1 MIIPEGL
8 AFDDVLLVP
17 AASSVLPADADLR
30 TRLTRDVMLGI
41 PLTSAAMDT
50 VTESGLAIA
59 MAEAGGLGVIHKNMS
74 AENQA
79 AEVRRVKKYESG
91 MVVDP
96 MTIGP
101 DATLADALGLM
112 KAHKFSGVPVVER
125 NTGRLLGIL
134 TNRDVRFAI
143 DPRQRVRELMTRND
157 PDKPLVT
164 VRNGVGR
171 DEAKR
176 LLHKYRIEKLLVV
189 DEDYR
194 CVGLITV
201 KDIEKAER
209 FPNACKDEH
218 GRLRVGAA
226 TGVGDNGLERAEVLL
241 DAEVDVIVVDTAH
254 GHSAGVVDAVGSIK
268 KRSNYAQV
276 IAGNIATADGAR
288 ALIDAGADAVKVG
301 IGPGSICTTRVVAG
315 VGVPQF
321 SAIVEVAEV
330 CQARDVPLIADG
342 GIRYSGDLAKAIA
355 AGADCAM
362 LGSLF
367 AGTEESPG
375 EVFLY
380 QGRSYKGYRGMGSI
394 GAMARGSADR
404 YFQQEVESSLK
415 FVPEGVEGRVPYKGP
430 VANVIQQLT
439 GGLRAAMGYTG
450 NSTIAE
456 MQRGC
461 TFRRTT
467 FAGVR
472 ESHVHDVTITREAPN
487 YAGRGGE

>member
-1 MIIPEGL
+1 MMIPEAL

-17 AASSVLPADADLR
+17 AASQVLPTAAE
-30 TRLTRDVMLGI
+30 TGCRLTSAIELGI
-41 PLTSAAMDT
+41 PLISAAMDT
-50 VTESGLAIA
+50 VTESTLAIA
-59 MAEAGGLGVIHKNMS
+59 MAEAGGLGIIHKNMS
-74 AENQA
+74 AERQA
-79 AEVRRVKKYESG
+79 AEARKVKKYESG

-101 DATLADALGLM
+101 DATLADALALM
-112 KAHKFSGVPVVER
+112 RAHKFSGVPVVAPA
-125 NTGRLLGIL
+125 TGRLLGIL
-134 TNRDVRFAI
+134 THRDVRFAD
-143 DPRQRVRELMTRND
+143 DPSQPVSELMT
-157 PDKPLVT
+157 PDLSEKPLVT
-164 VRNGVGR
+164 VCNGVDP

-176 LLHKYRIEKLLVV
+176 LLHKHRIEKLLVV
-189 DEDYR
+189 DADYR

-209 FPNACKDEH
+209 SPNACKDSA

-226 TGVGDNGLERAEVLL
+226 TGVGDAGFARAEVLL
-241 DAEVDVIVVDTAH
+241 DAEVDVVVVDTAH
-254 GHSAGVVDAVGSIK
+254 GHSKGVIEAVERIK
-268 KRSNYAQV
+268 RHSNRAQV

-301 IGPGSICTTRVVAG
+301 IGPGSICTTRVIAG

-321 SAIVEVAEV
+321 SAILEVAEV
-330 CQARDVPLIADG
+330 CRARGIPLIADG

-362 LGSLF
+362 IGSLF

-380 QGRSYKGYRGMGSI
+380 QGRSYKSYRGMGSL

-404 YFQQEVESSLK
+404 YFQQDVVDTLK
-415 FVPEGVEGRVPYKGP
+415 MVPEGVEGRVPFKGP
-430 VANVIQQLT
+430 VGGVIQQLV

-450 NSTIAE
+450 NATVAA
-456 MQRGC
+456 MQRNC
-461 TFRRTT
+461 SFRRTT
-467 FAGVR
+467 NAGLA
-472 ESHVHDVTITREAPN
+472 EGHVHDVTITREAPN
-487 YAGRGGE
+487 YQDSR

>member
-30 TRLTRDVMLGI
+30 TRLTGDVMLGI
-41 PLTSAAMDT
+41 PLISAAMDT

-226 TGVGDNGLERAEVLL
+226 TSVGDHGLERAEVLL

-288 ALIDAGADAVKVG
+288 ALIDAGADALKVG

-330 CQARDVPLIADG
+330 CRARDVPLIADG

-456 MQRGC
+456 MQHGC

>member
-1 MIIPEGL
+1 MSIPEGL

-17 AASSVLPADADLR
+17 AASSVLPAEVDLR
-30 TRLTRDVMLGI
+30 TRLTRGVMLGI
-41 PLTSAAMDT
+41 PLISAAMDT

-74 AENQA
+74 PENQV

-112 KAHKFSGVPVVER
+112 KAHKFSGVPVVE
-125 NTGRLLGIL
+125 NGSGRLLGIL

-143 DPRQRVRELMTRND
+143 DPRQPVHELMTRD
-157 PDKPLVT
+157 TPDKPLVT
-164 VRNGVGR
+164 VRNGVDR

-176 LLHKYRIEKLLVV
+176 LLHAYRIEKLLVV
-189 DEDYR
+189 DDEYR
-194 CVGLITV
+194 CIGLITV

-209 FPNACKDEH
+209 FPNACKDEQ

-226 TGVGDNGLERAEVLL
+226 TGVGDQGLERAELLL
-241 DAEVDVIVVDTAH
+241 DAEVDVVVVDTAH
-254 GHSAGVVDAVGSIK
+254 GHSAGVVEAVANIK
-268 KRSNYAQV
+268 RRSNYAQV
-276 IAGNIATADGAR
+276 IAGNIATAEGAR

-330 CQARDVPLIADG
+330 CRARDVPLIADG

-362 LGSLF
+362 LGGLF

-394 GAMARGSADR
+394 SAMARGSADR
-404 YFQQEVESSLK
+404 YFQQEVETALK

-430 VANVIQQLT
+430 AANVIQQLT

-450 NSTIAE
+450 NATIAA

-467 FAGVR
+467 FAGLR